1 MHKHTISFKHAWD
14 GIVYAFSSQPNFR
27 IHLIFSVLACGMA
40 WWLNVSSTKWL
51 VLIMTIVGGLIVEM
65 INTAVE
71 SMVDLITQERRLD
84 AKFAKD
90 VAAGAMLI
98 YAIGSLFV
106 ALWLFT

>member
-1 MHKHTISFKHAWD
+1 MHKHTISLSHAWD

-27 IHLIFSVLACGMA
+27 VHLFLSVLACLVA
-40 WWLNVSSTKWL
+40 WWLNVSAIKWL
-51 VLIMTIVGGLIVEM
+51 VLILTICGGLIVEM
-65 INTAVE
+65 FNTAIE
-71 SMVDLITQERRLD
+71 SVVDLITQEKRMH

-106 ALWLFT
+106 ALWLFI

>member
-1 MHKHTISFKHAWD
+1 MHKHTISFRHAWD

-27 IHLIFSVLACGMA
+27 VHLVLSVLACLAA
-40 WWLNVSSTKWL
+40 WWLNVAPTKWL
-51 VLIMTIVGGLIVEM
+51 VLILTIVMGLVVEM
-65 INTAVE
+65 VNTAIEAV
-71 SMVDLITQERRLD
+71 VDLITEEKRLN

>member
-27 IHLIFSVLACGMA
+27 VHLILSVLACLVA
-40 WWLNVSSTKWL
+40 WWLNVSSIKWL
-51 VLIMTIVGGLIVEM
+51 VLILTICGGLIVEM
-65 INTAVE
+65 LNTAIEAV
-71 SMVDLITQERRLD
+71 VDLITEERRLN